1 MNADRL
7 FPGARAVL
15 IVVTLTV
22 VSGCATHMSVA
33 PRPASDG
40 DIIDVGYGTLPR
52 ARATGSV
59 SSLSRAQID
68 EQPAQTVAD
77 LLERVSGV
85 QVLQVAGN
93 VSVRM
98 RAASHDAL
106 VVIDGTP
113 LRENGGIALLTLRAA
128 NIERIDVL
136 KDAGAT
142 GNYAAHGSNGVVLIT
157 TRRAR

>member
-1 MNADRL
+1 M
-7 FPGARAVL
+7 L
-15 IVVTLTV
+15 IGLTLTV

-33 PRPASDG
+33 PQPASDG
-40 DIIDVGYGTLPR
+40 DMIDVGYGTLPR
-52 ARATGSV
+52 ARVTGSV
-59 SSLSRAQID
+59 SSLSRAQIG

-77 LLERVSGV
+77 LLQRVPGV
-85 QVLQVAGN
+85 EVLQVAGN

-136 KDAGAT
+136 RDAGVA